1 MAYWIHSFVV
11 WQELFVLELPFWLH
25 WLYIV
30 AFSPEKVKYC
40 IIEKTQSSFSHQH
53 QEFGTV
59 LLSLCDWWWL
69 FSLPQLFF
77 VKYWIYS
84 RYKSCVSL
92 QVADLT
98 PAWDFKPICIP
109 GGVRIKYLFFYLES
123 LWYYWIEENC
133 YLQLIRKKAIFPV
146 LEMVSSCR
154 DECKLK
160 YPYMCFFRS
169 FCHQR
174 HFSKC

>member
-11 WQELFVLELPFWLH
+11 WQELCLSLNFLSDSTGSTSLPLVQRRLNTALLKRPKAVL
-25 WLYIV
+25 
-30 AFSPEKVKYC
+30 
-40 IIEKTQSSFSHQH
+40 SHQH

-69 FSLPQLFF
+69 FSPPQLFF
-77 VKYWIYS
+77 VKYWIDS

-92 QVADLT
+92 QVADLA

-133 YLQLIRKKAIFPV
+133 YLQWISKKKSHFTCPRNGQF
-146 LEMVSSCR
+146 LQGRMQTQVS
-154 DECKLK
+154 L
-160 YPYMCFFRS
+160 
-169 FCHQR
+169 HGLL
-174 HFSKC
+174 